1 MPVYNST
8 DVTIPA
14 RDVGKERLSGWVTS
28 GSKRLFDIGLVL
40 VSLPVLLPLLIAI
53 GFAVYVSDGIP
64 ILFRQVRIGRDGR
77 RFTIYKFRTMQRTQ
91 VVDERTIASI
101 TEGRI
106 TRIGRTLRRL
116 KLDEL
121 PQVLNVL
128 NGDMS
133 LVGPRPKIPEHQ
145 LATFSCRPGITS
157 PATLVFASEEN
168 LFARIPR
175 NLLADYY
182 RIIVLPLKQ
191 KLDAE
196 YMAQA
201 SLFSDLVLLFKT
213 VTGCWEGFESAPGAT
228 DCEFPLQDWRWEILS
243 LNSSKQ

>member
-1 MPVYNST
+1 MYNST

-14 RDVGKERLSGWVTS
+14 RDVGTGRLSGWVTS
-28 GSKRLFDIGLVL
+28 GSKRLFDIALVL

-53 GFAVYVSDGIP
+53 GIAVYVSDNMP
-64 ILFRQVRIGRDGR
+64 ILFRQIRVGRDGR

-91 VVDERTIASI
+91 VLDEQSIASI
-101 TEGRI
+101 SQERI

-145 LATFSCRPGITS
+145 LTTFSCRPGITS
-157 PATLVFASEEN
+157 PATLVFACEEN

-182 RIIVLPLKQ
+182 RITVLPSKQ
-191 KLDAE
+191 RLDAE
-196 YMAQA
+196 YMARA
-201 SLFSDLVLLFKT
+201 TLLSDLVLLFKT
-213 VTGCWEGFESAPGAT
+213 VTGCWEGFESAPRT
-228 DCEFPLQDWRWEILS
+228 TNCEFPLHDWHQEILS